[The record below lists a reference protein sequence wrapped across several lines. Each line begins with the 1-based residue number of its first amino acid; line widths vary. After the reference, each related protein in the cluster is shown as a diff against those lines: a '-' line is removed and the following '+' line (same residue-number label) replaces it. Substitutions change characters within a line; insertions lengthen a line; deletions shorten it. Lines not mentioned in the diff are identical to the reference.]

1 MSESITFTVSGMK
14 CGGCENSLTNK
25 LMALE
30 GVESVLASH
39 QQKRVEVGFDLS
51 KISVDDLEDAIS
63 EAGFKVEA

>member
-63 EAGFKVEA
+63 DAGFKVEP

>member
-14 CGGCENSLTNK
+14 CGGCENSLTIK

>member
-63 EAGFKVEA
+63 DAGFKVEA